1 MLVAS
6 RSLANFAYQRVGMKL
21 STIPS
26 SRDSPIVKLHRFIS
40 ILKKAWYATHCRA
53 DASCLLNDI
62 GEIVE
67 QSGMVSDKRHCEG
80 FWAV

>member
-1 MLVAS
+1 
-6 RSLANFAYQRVGMKL
+6 MKL

-40 ILKKAWYATHCRA
+40 ISKKAWYATHCRV
-53 DASCLLNDI
+53 DASCLSNNI
-62 GEIVE
+62 REIVE
-67 QSGMVSDKRHCEG
+67 QSGMVSNKRHREG